1 MALSFH
7 ARTIA
12 WLGLASVLLGAGLY
26 MANTGRAALARI
38 EAQERDLATAS
49 QALNENRQHTE
60 AYSQL
65 IERIGWRPGQDLRH
79 EVINTTATIADNE
92 SDRLNEILKANHV
105 GKGYFFLRSL
115 SIDAVSGGPGGRPAV
130 KVTMQGDNILVLDR
144 P

>member
-7 ARTIA
+7 TRSTVL
-12 WLGLASVLLGAGLY
+12 LGISSLLLGAGLY
-26 MANTGRAALARI
+26 MASTGRAALGRVDALQT
-38 EAQERDLATAS
+38 ELAAAS
-49 QALNENRQHTE
+49 KTLDQNRVRTE
-60 AYSQL
+60 AYHEL

-79 EVINTTATIADNE
+79 EVINTTATIADHE

-105 GKGYFFLRSL
+105 GKGHFFLRSL
-115 SIDAVSGGPGGRPAV
+115 SIDAVRAGPQGKPSV

>member
-12 WLGLASVLLGAGLY
+12 WLGLASVLLGSGLY
-26 MANTGRAALARI
+26 MVNTGHSALARV
-38 EAQERDLATAS
+38 EAQERELALAS
-49 QALNENRQHTE
+49 RALGQNRQHAE
-60 AYSQL
+60 AYAQL

-79 EVINTTATIADNE
+79 EVINTTATIADHE

-105 GKGYFFLRSL
+105 GKGHFFLRSL
-115 SIDAVSGGPGGRPAV
+115 SIDAVAGGPQGKPAV

>member
-1 MALSFH
+1 MVFSFH

-12 WLGLASVLLGAGLY
+12 WLALASALLGSGLY
-26 MANTGRAALARI
+26 ADNTGRAALVRI
-38 EAQERDLATAS
+38 EVQERELATAS
-49 QALNENRQHTE
+49 RAVKDNRQHIE

-79 EVINTTATIADNE
+79 EVINTTATIADHE

-105 GKGYFFLRSL
+105 GKGHFFLRSL
-115 SIDAVSGGPGGRPAV
+115 SIDAVPGGAQGKPAV
-130 KVTMQGDNILVLDR
+130 RVTMQGDNILVLDR

>member
-1 MALSFH
+1 MTLTFHAKSVALLALS
-7 ARTIA
+7 
-12 WLGLASVLLGAGLY
+12 SMLLGAGLCT
-26 MANTGRAALARI
+26 ANTGQAALARI
-38 EAQERDLATAS
+38 EAHERELATAS

-79 EVINTTATIADNE
+79 EVINTTATIDDHE
-92 SDRLNEILKANHV
+92 SDRLNEILKANHA
-105 GKGYFFLRSL
+105 GKGHFFLRGL
-115 SIDAVSGGPGGRPAV
+115 SIDAVSGGPRGRPAV